1 MGPIPNPQ
9 SPLEFVDEVEII
21 YIKFINNYKYAY
33 YKIKNMS
40 NEKYYYGIIDIKKN
54 IVVFNTEEEILTY
67 VPYSDISMLAIISSS
82 AYEICVIK

>member
-1 MGPIPNPQ
+1 
-9 SPLEFVDEVEII
+9 
-21 YIKFINNYKYAY
+21 
-33 YKIKNMS
+33 MS